1 MEDGINNGLAD
12 SRVEVMY
19 LAEGRGRDM
28 WLQKVRI
35 LTLRLCTQAVLTK
48 LERKRH
54 RWSSMSFHRYRIGK
68 HIINIYHH
76 GLTRYSQNTKFK
88 RRENEQ
94 MLETL
99 SELNALWKINI
110 KSTGSCWRRCTG
122 RIDYLVLRKK
132 KRCHLV
138 HIVDW
143 ITGYKD
149 KEILDKG
156 TMIAH
161 TLSKAIRDEKDA
173 MPSSQENFAD
183 MEFKKMCSMMDRW

>member
-19 LAEGRGRDM
+19 LAEGRGRDR

-88 RRENEQ
+88 RREKRTNAR
-94 MLETL
+94 TL
-99 SELNALWKINI
+99 PELNALRKINI

-149 KEILDKG
+149 KEILDKE

-161 TLSKAIRDEKDA
+161 TSSKATRDEK
-173 MPSSQENFAD
+173 MQFPRLKENFAD